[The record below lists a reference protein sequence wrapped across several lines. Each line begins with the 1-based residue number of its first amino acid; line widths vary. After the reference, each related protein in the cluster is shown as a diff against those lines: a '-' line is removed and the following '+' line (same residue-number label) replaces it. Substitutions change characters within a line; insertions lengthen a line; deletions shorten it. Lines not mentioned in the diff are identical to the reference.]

1 MGEELKPYT
10 LYIRNDDGSFFEIMK
25 VTEMAHP
32 IIYPE
37 FIDSDNGSP
46 GSAEWFTPELV
57 ATITLSDK
65 QHREFIR
72 AFLKEAARSRRI
84 VRRSKRLKEKI
95 RRNRL
100 KETCNKPVIK
110 WKVNQI
116 DVPKLR

>member
-1 MGEELKPYT
+1 MGEELNIGT
-10 LYIRNDDGSFFEIMK
+10 LYMQNDNGSFSEIMK

-37 FIDSDNGSP
+37 FTDSDNGSP
-46 GSAEWFTPELV
+46 GSAEWFTPELI
-57 ATITLSDK
+57 AKITLSDR
-65 QHREFIR
+65 QHKEFIR
-72 AFLKEAARSRRI
+72 AFLKEVARSRRI

-100 KETCNKPVIK
+100 KETCNNPIIK

-116 DVPKLR
+116 DVP